1 MIRLGFN
8 YCVFLCTTDEVIGL
22 FDTQHIF
29 YRPRK
34 GRPRRLL
41 KHSLLDPTRWTTL
54 IDEWGLSTNFAMGA
68 VAVVVLPPGS
78 TVSVTSNVAVILA
91 ADCNFVWFIA
101 AEMLLIQLG
110 LPDLLE
116 FKVD

>member
-1 MIRLGFN
+1 
-8 YCVFLCTTDEVIGL
+8 
-22 FDTQHIF
+22 
-29 YRPRK
+29 
-34 GRPRRLL
+34 
-41 KHSLLDPTRWTTL
+41 
-54 IDEWGLSTNFAMGA
+54 MGA